1 MNDSINQRMVRKSL
15 GSAAFLFIVPSLAA
29 AAAMS
34 PAQKTIVDRYVAAAK
49 IDPGFSG
56 PSAERGRAFFF
67 TRHAGGKSDTPACT
81 SCHGSVL
88 AEPGKMRSGKPIEPM
103 APSVVPTR
111 FTDAASV
118 EKWFKRNCG
127 DVLGRECSP
136 AEKADV
142 LTFLLGL

>member
-1 MNDSINQRMVRKSL
+1 MVRKSL
-15 GSAAFLFIVPSLAA
+15 GFAAILFVVPPLAA
-29 AAAMS
+29 ASAMS
-34 PAQKTIVDRYVAAAK
+34 PAQKAIVDRYVAAARV
-49 IDPGFSG
+49 DPGFSG

-88 AEPGKMRSGKPIEPM
+88 AGPGQMRSGKPIEPM

-111 FTDAASV
+111 FTDAANV

-142 LTFLLGL
+142 LTFLIGL

>member
-1 MNDSINQRMVRKSL
+1 MARISL
-15 GSAAFLFIVPSLAA
+15 GFAVILVVVPPLAA
-29 AAAMS
+29 ASAMS
-34 PAQKTIVDRYVAAAK
+34 PAQKAIVDRYVAAARV
-49 IDPGFSG
+49 DPEFSG

-67 TRHAGGKSDTPACT
+67 TRHAGGKADTPACT
-81 SCHGSVL
+81 SCHGSAL
-88 AEPGKMRSGKPIEPM
+88 AGPGKMRSGKPIDPM

-111 FTDAASV
+111 FTDAANV

-142 LTFLLGL
+142 LIFLLGL